1 MKTEL
6 DAKIRRA
13 EFASGMAIAIIVGM
27 SLVSGSFLLG
37 RLMMTARMAAILVI
51 AVLFVAGGF
60 RRGNKSRIMWA
71 AFSVMAVTEAVSL
84 WDELSFLLTAD
95 REKLRSLMYYEISE
109 ITHSAF
115 IAAAA
120 LICAMVYMGML
131 ELKRRSTLLVF
142 IYALMAACAL
152 PLTLDLGQTVCNI
165 TMILSLCFAPEN
177 RLSETRTGRAGRLCI
192 TVFPFAAVG
201 AALLMIFSAA
211 ILLMAPRS
219 DSDKP
224 AQSALMIYK
233 LLTAAGPVTL
243 ILLVLIFP
251 LVLFD
256 KQFTNDINNKEK
268 EETDEKHSDRTHPD
282 P

>member
-6 DAKIRRA
+6 DVKMRKA

-27 SLVSGSFLLG
+27 SLVSGSVLLG
-37 RLMMTARMAAILVI
+37 RLMMTSRTAAILVI

-60 RRGNKSRIMWA
+60 RCGNKGRIMGA
-71 AFSVMAVTEAVSL
+71 AFSVIAVTEAVSV
-84 WDELSFLLTAD
+84 WDNISFMLTAD
-95 REKLRSLMYYEISE
+95 SEKLRSLMYYEISE

-131 ELKRRSTLLVF
+131 ELKRRSTLLAF
-142 IYALMAACAL
+142 IYALMAACVL

-177 RLSETRTGRAGRLCI
+177 RLSETKPGKAGRSCI
-192 TVFPFAAVG
+192 TAFPFAAVG

-219 DSDKP
+219 DSGKP
-224 AQSALMIYK
+224 AASALIIYK
-233 LLTAAGPVTL
+233 ILTVAGPVTL

-256 KQFTNDINNKEK
+256 KQFPNDKKK
-268 EETDEKHSDRTHPD
+268 EEDTK
-282 P
+282 